1 VCDLISGI
9 IYAFESESKEGG
21 IIRMDEFYGP
31 ISEEQDV
38 DFNGAYVSGEDGTG
52 LFQRLQDAQLNTLLA
67 LVKVG
72 ERANFVNYLKERNE
86 EYVYQAEVMMNK
98 LEVIPPDEAIMNFK
112 MEDYVYKAC
121 LQMGTYIFQPTLMDY
136 IK

>member
-1 VCDLISGI
+1 MMNSG
-9 IYAFESESKEGG
+9 K
-21 IIRMDEFYGP
+21 IRMDEIYGP
-31 ISEEQDV
+31 ITEEADV
-38 DFNGAYVSGEDGTG
+38 DFDGAYVSGAEEHG
-52 LFQRLQDAQLNTLLA
+52 LFKRLQDAQLNALLS
-67 LVKVG
+67 LVNVG
-72 ERANFVNYLKERNE
+72 EKANFISYLKERNE
-86 EYVYQAEVMMNK
+86 EYIYQAEVMMNK